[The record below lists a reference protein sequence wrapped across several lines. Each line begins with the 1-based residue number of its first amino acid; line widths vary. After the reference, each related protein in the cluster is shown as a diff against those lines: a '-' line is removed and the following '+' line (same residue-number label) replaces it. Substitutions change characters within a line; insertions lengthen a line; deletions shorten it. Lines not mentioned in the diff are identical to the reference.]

1 MQAGFDQSEFLSD
14 NARGIGRT
22 LGGDRTNT
30 PGQTE
35 DAPENDIEQL
45 RARLADLEGEV
56 VQLKARP
63 APSID
68 AESALE
74 NATDGFLVYD
84 SEFHFSYLNGD
95 GERLL
100 GKSKSEL
107 LGKTQWDVFPET
119 IGTEI
124 ERQYRLAMK
133 ERVAVIFDSVYPPSE
148 TWLEIR
154 VSPSTMGGL
163 LVWLR
168 DVTARRQTEMQRE
181 QLLRGIQA
189 ERQILSEIIE
199 KSPVAISVMRAPDF
213 IYELVNPAFQ
223 ALAPGKQILGQPF
236 ADIWGDVSGP
246 LVASLENVIATG
258 QAFDAVDSPRTLQR
272 DPGSPPET
280 VFVTSSW
287 IPLIGPSG
295 SPDRI
300 LTLAIETTE
309 RKRQED
315 RLRSSEARLSRAQR
329 MANIGSWEQDP
340 ESGELQLSEDA
351 CRIFGIR
358 PEESRTTMETLL
370 SRVHPEDRVSVRETI
385 QNAPARGGCSQTD
398 HRIILPD
405 GTERFLRQYI
415 EPLGNDAGQSRLLGT
430 VQDVTEYKRLE
441 EKFRR
446 AQRLEGIARLA
457 GGVAHDFNNL
467 LVVINGYAQM
477 ILSGLKADDPL
488 RERAQEIINAGNR
501 AAALTRQLLAFSRKQ
516 VMRPRAINLDGL
528 LTGLEKMLRRLIRED
543 IEVKRNLTPGLWGV
557 KADPDQVEQVIMNL
571 VVNARDAMPKGG
583 VLTIATSNVEL
594 GEEEVKGFLDL
605 KPGRYVSLT
614 VTDTGT
620 GMTAETKRRLFE
632 PFFTTKPSG
641 EGTGLG
647 LSMVYG
653 IVKQHGGDVS
663 FYSEPGLGSTFKIYW
678 PATDQ
683 PIESAARPEGP
694 RAPNHGTETV
704 LLVEDDEKVRKLV
717 RQMLLLQGYKVLET
731 GQSSD
736 AVGVASKHD
745 GPIDLLLTDVV
756 MPQMSGQQLAEQVVA
771 LRPGIKVVFMSGHPG
786 SMASER
792 GMFDPAAFL
801 LQKPFTMD
809 ALGQILRQALDP
821 GNRA

>member
-1 MQAGFDQSEFLSD
+1 MLK
-14 NARGIGRT
+14 
-22 LGGDRTNT
+22 TNSPMT
-30 PGQTE
+30 F
-35 DAPENDIEQL
+35 EQL

-56 VQLKARP
+56 VRLKARP

-68 AESALE
+68 AESILE

-84 SEFHFSYLNGD
+84 SEFRFTYLNGD

-100 GKSKSEL
+100 GKPKTEL
-107 LGKTQWDVFPET
+107 LGKAQWDVFPET

-124 ERQYRLAMK
+124 ERQYRRVME
-133 ERVAVIFDSVYPPSE
+133 ERVATIFENVYPPLE

-168 DVTARRQTEMQRE
+168 DITARRQTEMQRE
-181 QLLRGIQA
+181 GLLRDIQA
-189 ERQILSEIIE
+189 ERQILSEIFE
-199 KSPVAISVMRAPDF
+199 KSPVAISVLRAPDF
-213 IYELVNPAFQ
+213 IYELVNPALQ
-223 ALAPGKQILGQPF
+223 ALAPGKQMLGRRF
-236 ADIWGDVSGP
+236 SDVWGEVSDP
-246 LVASLENVIATG
+246 LVASLQNVIATG
-258 QAFDAVDSPRTLQR
+258 RAFEAIDSPRTVQR
-272 DPGSPPET
+272 DPGAPPET
-280 VFVTSSW
+280 IFVTSSW

-300 LTLAIETTE
+300 LTLAVETTE

-315 RLRSSEARLSRAQR
+315 RLRSSEARLARAQR
-329 MANIGSWEQDP
+329 MANLGSWEQDL
-340 ESGELQLSEDA
+340 ESGEIQLSEDA
-351 CRIFGIR
+351 CRIFGMQ
-358 PEESRTTMETLL
+358 PEQSWTTMETWFSL
-370 SRVHPEDRVSVRETI
+370 VHPEDQESVLETM
-385 QNAPARGGCSQTD
+385 QKAPARGGCSQID
-398 HRIILPD
+398 HRIILAD

-415 EPLGNDAGQSRLLGT
+415 EPLGNEAGQSRLLGT
-430 VQDVTEYKRLE
+430 VQDVTEYKHLE

-467 LVVINGYAQM
+467 LMVINGYAQM
-477 ILSGLKADDPL
+477 ILSKLKADDPV
-488 RERAQEIINAGNR
+488 RDQAQEIISAGNR
-501 AAALTRQLLAFSRKQ
+501 AAALTRQLLAFGRKQ
-516 VMRPRAINLDGL
+516 VMRPRVINLDTL
-528 LTGLEKMLRRLIRED
+528 LTDLQKMLQRLIRED
-543 IEVKRNLTPGLWGV
+543 IEIKQNLTPELWSV

-571 VVNARDAMPKGG
+571 AVNARDAMPKGG

-594 GEEEVKGFLDL
+594 GEQEVKGFLEL
-605 KPGRYVSLT
+605 KPGRYVLLT

-647 LSMVYG
+647 LSMVDG
-653 IVKQHGGDVS
+653 IVKQHGGEVS
-663 FYSEPGLGSTFKIYW
+663 FYSELGHGSTFKTYW

-683 PIESAARPEGP
+683 PSESAASPEGTRIP
-694 RAPNHGTETV
+694 HHGNETI
-704 LLVEDDEKVRKLV
+704 LLVEDDEKLRELV

-731 GQSSD
+731 SQSSD

-756 MPQMSGQQLAEQVVA
+756 MPQISGPEVAEQVVA
-771 LRPGIKVVFMSGHPG
+771 LRPSIKVVFMSGYPKSTTSGH
-786 SMASER
+786 
-792 GMFDPAAFL
+792 GMPNPSAFF
-801 LQKPFTMD
+801 LQKPFGMD
-809 ALGQILRQALDP
+809 TLGQILRQALAPD
-821 GNRA
+821 AKSAT

>member
-1 MQAGFDQSEFLSD
+1 MS
-14 NARGIGRT
+14 T
-22 LGGDRTNT
+22 LDHAK
-30 PGQTE
+30 
-35 DAPENDIEQL
+35 DAPQHGIEQL

-68 AESALE
+68 AESMLE

-84 SEFHFSYLNGD
+84 SEFQFTYLNGD

-100 GKSKSEL
+100 RKPKTEL

-124 ERQYRLAMK
+124 ERQYRRAMK
-133 ERVAVIFDSVYPPSE
+133 ERVSVTFDHFYPPLE

-154 VSPSTMGGL
+154 VSPSTTGGL

-181 QLLRGIQA
+181 GLLLEIQA
-189 ERQILSEIIE
+189 ERQILSEIVE
-199 KSPVAISVMRAPDF
+199 KSPVAISVVRAPDF
-213 IYELVNPAFQ
+213 IYELVNPALQ
-223 ALAPGKQILGQPF
+223 ALAPGKQILGRRF
-236 ADIWGDVSGP
+236 SDVWGEASDP
-246 LVASLENVIATG
+246 PVASIENVISAG
-258 QAFDAVDSPRTLQR
+258 RAFDSTDSRHMIQR
-272 DPGSPPET
+272 EPGAPPET
-280 VFVTSSW
+280 IFVTSSW

-300 LTLAIETTE
+300 LILAVETTE

-315 RLRSSEARLSRAQR
+315 RLRSSEARLARAQR
-329 MANIGSWEQDP
+329 MANLGSWEQDL
-340 ESGELQLSEDA
+340 ESGELWLSEDA
-351 CRIFGIR
+351 CRIFGLQ
-358 PEESRTTMETLL
+358 PAESHTTIETLFSL
-370 SRVHPEDRVSVRETI
+370 VHPEDRASVRETI
-385 QNAPARGGCSQTD
+385 QSAPARGGCSQID
-398 HRIILPD
+398 HRIILSD
-405 GTERFLRQYI
+405 GTERFLRQYT
-415 EPLGNDAGQSRLLGT
+415 EPLGNEADRGRLLGT
-430 VQDVTEYKRLE
+430 VQDVTEYKHLE
-441 EKFRR
+441 EKLRR

-477 ILSGLKADDPL
+477 ILSELKAEDPL
-488 RERAQEIINAGNR
+488 RDQAQEIINAGNR

-516 VMRPRAINLDGL
+516 VIRPRVINLDRL
-528 LTGLEKMLRRLIRED
+528 LTDFEKMLRRLIRED
-543 IEVKRNLTPGLWGV
+543 IEVKRDLTPELWSV
-557 KADPDQVEQVIMNL
+557 QADPDQVEQVIMNL
-571 VVNARDAMPKGG
+571 VLNARDAMPKGG
-583 VLTIATSNVEL
+583 VLTFGTSNVEL
-594 GEEEVKGFLDL
+594 GEQEVRGSLDL

-614 VTDTGT
+614 VTDTGI

-653 IVKQHGGDVS
+653 IVKQHGGEVS
-663 FYSEPGLGSTFKIYW
+663 FYSELGLGSTFKVYW

-683 PIESAARPEGP
+683 PGEPAASPEGP
-694 RAPNHGTETV
+694 RIPYHGNETI

-731 GQSSD
+731 KQSSD
-736 AVGVASKHD
+736 AVGMAVEHD

-756 MPQMSGQQLAEQVVA
+756 MPQVSGPEIAEQVVA
-771 LRPGIKVVFMSGHPG
+771 RRPGIKVVFMSGYPG
-786 SMASER
+786 GIVSKS
-792 GMFDPAAFL
+792 GMFSPGAFF
-801 LQKPFTMD
+801 LQKPFEMD
-809 ALGQILRQALDP
+809 TLGRILRQVLDP
-821 GNRA
+821 GNRT

>member
-1 MQAGFDQSEFLSD
+1 MSTLDQSE
-14 NARGIGRT
+14 
-22 LGGDRTNT
+22 
-30 PGQTE
+30 
-35 DAPENDIEQL
+35 DAPRIDLEQL

-56 VQLKARP
+56 LQLKARS
-63 APSID
+63 AQSID
-68 AESALE
+68 AESLLE

-84 SEFHFSYLNGD
+84 SEFQFTYLNGD

-100 GKSKSEL
+100 GKPKTEL

-124 ERQYRLAMK
+124 ERQYRRAMK
-133 ERVAVIFDSVYPPSE
+133 ERAATIFDYLYPPLE

-168 DVTARRQTEMQRE
+168 DINARRQTEMQRE
-181 QLLRGIQA
+181 GLLLEIQA

-223 ALAPGKQILGQPF
+223 ALAPGKEILGRRF
-236 ADIWGDVSGP
+236 SDIWGDVSDR

-258 QAFDAVDSPRTLQR
+258 RAFEAVDSPRTIQR
-272 DPGSPPET
+272 DPGSPPDT
-280 VFVTSSW
+280 IFVTSSW

-295 SPDRI
+295 SPDRV
-300 LTLAIETTE
+300 LTLGVETTE

-315 RLRSSEARLSRAQR
+315 QLRGSEARLSRAQR
-329 MANIGSWEQDP
+329 MAHLGSWEQDL

-351 CRIFGIR
+351 CRILGMQ
-358 PEESRTTMETLL
+358 PEESRTTMETLF
-370 SRVHPEDRVSVRETI
+370 SRIHPEDRVSVRETI
-385 QNAPARGGCSQTD
+385 QDAPARGGCSQID
-398 HRIILPD
+398 HRIILSD
-405 GTERFLRQYI
+405 GTDRFLRQYI
-415 EPLGNDAGQSRLLGT
+415 EPLENHDGRSRLLGT
-430 VQDVTEYKRLE
+430 VQDVTEYKHLE

-446 AQRLEGIARLA
+446 SQRLEGIARLA

-477 ILSGLKADDPL
+477 IQSRLGAEDPL
-488 RERAQEIINAGNR
+488 RIQAQEIINAGNR

-516 VMRPRAINLDGL
+516 VMLPRVINLDRL
-528 LTGLEKMLRRLIRED
+528 LTDLEKMLRRLIRED
-543 IEVKRNLTPGLWGV
+543 IEVKQNLTPELWSV

-571 VVNARDAMPKGG
+571 VVNARDAMPQGG
-583 VLTIATSNVEL
+583 VLTIGTSNVEL
-594 GEEEVKGFLDL
+594 GEQEVKGFLDL
-605 KPGRYVSLT
+605 KSGRYVALT

-620 GMTAETKRRLFE
+620 GMTAETKRHLFE

-663 FYSEPGLGSTFKIYW
+663 FDSDSDSAPRSRSIGPPLINLANQCLGRRGPGLHTTETRRSCWSRMMKRCGNWFGRCCCSKGTRSWKQGRVQMLSAW
-678 PATDQ
+678 PA
-683 PIESAARPEGP
+683 SM
-694 RAPNHGTETV
+694 TV
-704 LLVEDDEKVRKLV
+704 PLICCSR
-717 RQMLLLQGYKVLET
+717 M
-731 GQSSD
+731 
-736 AVGVASKHD
+736 
-745 GPIDLLLTDVV
+745 
-756 MPQMSGQQLAEQVVA
+756 
-771 LRPGIKVVFMSGHPG
+771 
-786 SMASER
+786 
-792 GMFDPAAFL
+792 
-801 LQKPFTMD
+801 
-809 ALGQILRQALDP
+809 
-821 GNRA
+821 

>member
-1 MQAGFDQSEFLSD
+1 M
-14 NARGIGRT
+14 
-22 LGGDRTNT
+22 NT

-35 DAPENDIEQL
+35 DVPENDIEQL
-45 RARLADLEGEV
+45 RARLAGLEGEV

-68 AESALE
+68 ADSALE

-168 DVTARRQTEMQRE
+168 DVTARRQTEMQRA

-223 ALAPGKQILGQPF
+223 ALAPGKQILGQRF

-246 LVASLENVIATG
+246 LVASLKNVIATG
-258 QAFDAVDSPRTLQR
+258 QAFDAVDSPRTVQR

-300 LTLAIETTE
+300 LALTIETTE
-309 RKRQED
+309 RKRHED

-370 SRVHPEDRVSVRETI
+370 SRVHPEARVAVRETI

-398 HRIILPD
+398 YRIILPD
-405 GTERFLRQYI
+405 GTERFVQQHI

-488 RERAQEIINAGNR
+488 RDRAQEIINAGNR

-516 VMRPRAINLDGL
+516 VMHPRAIDLDGL

-543 IEVKRNLTPGLWGV
+543 IEVKRNLTPELWSV

-583 VLTIATSNVEL
+583 VLTIGTSNVEL

-694 RAPNHGTETV
+694 RAPNHGNETI

-717 RQMLLLQGYKVLET
+717 RQMLLLQGYTVLEGCAT
-731 GQSSD
+731 WRGQSSTPVLPIIVELPAMAAAAKRD
-736 AVGVASKHD
+736 EGVGTANGPEHAGTLEAGTHHGFASGFDHA
-745 GPIDLLLTDVV
+745 GAHEEVL
-756 MPQMSGQQLAEQVVA
+756 LAELGIAHACRIPFEVVGLCA
-771 LRPGIKVVFMSGHPG
+771 DRCRQLGIFW
-786 SMASER
+786 
-792 GMFDPAAFL
+792 
-801 LQKPFTMD
+801 
-809 ALGQILRQALDP
+809 
-821 GNRA
+821 